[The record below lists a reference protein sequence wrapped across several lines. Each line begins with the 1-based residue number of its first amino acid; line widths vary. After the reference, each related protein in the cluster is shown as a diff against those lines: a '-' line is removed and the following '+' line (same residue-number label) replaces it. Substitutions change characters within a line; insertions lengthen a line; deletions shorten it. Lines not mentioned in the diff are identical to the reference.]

1 MNLVGSLV
9 ESYLYA
15 DMFNREYQG
24 GSTDVQ
30 EKVFSAGLP
39 VGNIVPSIG
48 NTLKNTHPENH
59 EQNGGQKT
67 GPFSNKVIP
76 VGLILIQNHKES
88 DVEYENHFH
97 PGMKREVVPESLY
110 EMLVGSVLMSSK
122 RRRTPPKHHSKKRTS
137 HKKHKESAML

>member
-9 ESYLYA
+9 ESYMYA
-15 DMFNREYQG
+15 DMFNREYEG
-24 GSTDVQ
+24 GSIDVQ

-39 VGNIVPSIG
+39 VEHIVPSIG
-48 NTLKNTHPENH
+48 NKNKNTSPENY
-59 EQNGGQKT
+59 EQDGGQKN
-67 GPFSNKVIP
+67 GPFSNKVVP
-76 VGLILIQNHKES
+76 VGLILIQNHKEP

-122 RRRTPPKHHSKKRTS
+122 RRRTPPKHRSKKRTS
-137 HKKHKESAML
+137 HKKHKESAMI

>member
-24 GSTDVQ
+24 GSTDAQ
-30 EKVFSAGLP
+30 EKVFSGGLS
-39 VGNIVPSIG
+39 VENIVSSIV
-48 NTLKNTHPENH
+48 NTPKNASQENH
-59 EQNGGQKT
+59 KQDGCQKN

-76 VGLILIQNHKES
+76 IGLIMIQNHKDS

-110 EMLVGSVLMSSK
+110 EMLVESVLMSSK
-122 RRRTPPKHHSKKRTS
+122 RRRTPPKHRSKKRTS